1 MEFLSNN
8 PRVPCTTQHLLNHNM
23 VHLTILLLVC
33 SPCPLNSSS
42 INHILAHTTLIK
54 EVHPLEVLGES
65 HLLQLRKRNQKRKNQ
80 KLNSTLILIHLK
92 RRDQWSQ
99 TRVVQ
104 MMSLQSINQRQEKL
118 KAKKIHLKRSRKKR
132 SLNQSQLLTYLI
144 WVIVQLQ
151 NQKQKKSKSLHLIS

>member
-8 PRVPCTTQHLLNHNM
+8 PRVPCTTQHLHNRNM
-23 VHLTILLLVC
+23 VHLTIHLLVC

-54 EVHPLEVLGES
+54 EAHPLEVLGES
-65 HLLQLRKRNQKRKNQ
+65 HLLQLRKRNPKRKNQ
-80 KLNSTLILIHLK
+80 RLNSTLILIHLK

-118 KAKKIHLKRSRKKR
+118 KAKKIHLKNRKKR

-151 NQKQKKSKSLHLIS
+151 NQKQTKSKSLHLIS